1 MIVLDTQ
8 AWLWWLHDPKRL
20 SGRAVSQI
28 QKAERRNG
36 LRVSAIS
43 VWEIAVKTAAGKLE
57 LPLEI
62 NEWFERARSYPNL
75 VVEPLSPL
83 DAIASTQLPGRFH
96 KDPADRMI
104 IAMARRHGASL
115 VTSDARIQA
124 YPHVETVW

>member
-1 MIVLDTQ
+1 MIILDTQ
-8 AWLWWLHDPKRL
+8 AWLWWLHDPARL
-20 SGRAVSQI
+20 TRRSLTSI
-28 QKAERRNG
+28 QAAEKG
-36 LRVSAIS
+36 KGIRVSAIS
-43 VWEIAVKTAAGKLE
+43 VWEIAVKTQGGKLE

-104 IAMARRHGASL
+104 IAMARRHGAPL
-115 VTSDARIQA
+115 VTIDARIRA
-124 YPHVETVW
+124 YPHVETIW